1 MEVDCLDVEACDAD
15 LTIFNVNN
23 IKAKNMSWSPIIVE
37 VMKVGFL
44 EYPNF

>member
-1 MEVDCLDVEACDAD
+1 MEVDFFDVEACDED
-15 LTIFNVNN
+15 LTILNVNN

-44 EYPNF
+44 DYPNF

>member
-23 IKAKNMSWSPIIVE
+23 IKAKNMSWPPRIVE
-37 VMKVGFL
+37 VTKVGVL
-44 EYPNF
+44 EYPKF